1 MPFKHHRS
9 ETGKPAPI
17 RRRSFNNILLASI
30 GSMIAPPLLAQPKA
44 RVVVVG
50 GGVAGASVAQKL
62 GRSGGGIDVTL
73 VEPNRRYTTPFF
85 SNRALVDFKPLE
97 SFTHGYEK
105 LAAVNNVRIVHDT
118 VIDGD
123 PDKQSIRLASGTDL
137 AYDRLIVAPGTRL
150 ITEQIDGYG
159 PESELIFPHAYN
171 GSSSGQWTLLRQQV
185 QNMKDGG
192 LVVITAPRRP
202 YKCTPA
208 PYERASLI
216 AGYLHQHKPKSKLLV
231 LDSKVEFPLMD
242 AMIEIWDEKFGEL
255 IEWVSADFGGAIDGV
270 NNEARSIL
278 ADGETIA
285 PDVGNIIPPQRAGTI
300 AQQLDL
306 ADEHGWCPV
315 NPLTFESTRQE
326 NIHVLGDAIDAGDMP
341 KAASAAHQ
349 HALAAAVAIKNI
361 LSGSSDPVPSLEN
374 ACYFL
379 TGPGQALVVGGR
391 YKIADGEIIGIEGY
405 SSDLGE
411 SDEDRQKTARDAD
424 QWYKEVVQAMFG

>member
-1 MPFKHHRS
+1 
-9 ETGKPAPI
+9 
-17 RRRSFNNILLASI
+17 
-30 GSMIAPPLLAQPKA
+30 MISPPLLAQPKA
-44 RVVVVG
+44 RVVIVG

-62 GRSGGGIDVTL
+62 GRSGAGIDVTL
-73 VEPNRRYTTPFF
+73 IEPNRRYTTPFF
-85 SNRALVDFKPLE
+85 SNRALVDLKPLE
-97 SFTHGYEK
+97 SFTHGYDK
-105 LAAVNNVRIVHDT
+105 LAAINNVRIVHDT
-118 VIDGD
+118 VIGGD
-123 PDKQSIRLASGTDL
+123 PSDQSVRLASGTDL
-137 AYDRLIVAPGTRL
+137 PYDRLVVAPGTRL
-150 ITEQIDGYG
+150 ITDQIDGYG
-159 PESELIFPHAYN
+159 PESELIFPHAYS
-171 GSSSGQWTLLRQQV
+171 GSSSHQWELLRQQV
-185 QNMKDGG
+185 HNMKDGG

-216 AGYLHQHKPKSKLLV
+216 AGYLHQHNPKSKLLV

-242 AMIEIWDEKFGEL
+242 AMLEIWDEKFGDL
-255 IEWVSADFGGAIDGV
+255 IEWISADFGGAIDGV

-285 PDVGNIIPPQRAGTI
+285 PDVGNIIPPQRAGAI
-300 AQQLDL
+300 AQQLNL
-306 ADEHGWCPV
+306 VDEHGWCPV

-349 HALAAAVAIKNI
+349 HALASAVAIKNI
-361 LSGSSDPVPSLEN
+361 LSGSSDPFPNLEN

-391 YKIADGEIIGIEGY
+391 YRIDGGRIIGIEGY

-411 SDEDRQKTARDAD
+411 SAEDRQKTARDAD
-424 QWYKEVVQAMFG
+424 QWYTDIVQAMFG